1 MQGWCLRSPTYK
13 DLGSGSSDFEMIYFL
28 ELLIMLNTWDIS
40 SLSRILRVL
49 YIVLGWLEVLLLF
62 IHSNINSSLQVNSS
76 HISSGFQE
84 PGHAFFRRDVSF
96 ISFLENWKLKEP
108 TVSVSAINT
117 SFSHSLRLLDSSG
130 TSSLGSIKHLNFFF
144 FLLSSPNPRC
154 AIVESSLYYESE
166 KNWFVLFIFR
176 TKSQF

>member
-1 MQGWCLRSPTYK
+1 
-13 DLGSGSSDFEMIYFL
+13 
-28 ELLIMLNTWDIS
+28 MLNTWDIS
-40 SLSRILRVL
+40 SLSRILRIL
-49 YIVLGWLEVLLLF
+49 YILLGWLEVLLLF

-76 HISSGFQE
+76 HVSSGFQE

-108 TVSVSAINT
+108 MVSVSAINI
-117 SFSHSLRLLDSSG
+117 SFTLWDCWTPVEAAVWGVLSTWIL
-130 TSSLGSIKHLNFFF
+130 FF

>member
-1 MQGWCLRSPTYK
+1 MRHFIVVQNFFKS
-13 DLGSGSSDFEMIYFL
+13 
-28 ELLIMLNTWDIS
+28 IS
-40 SLSRILRVL
+40 IL
-49 YIVLGWLEVLLLF
+49 LGWLEVLLLF
-62 IHSNINSSLQVNSS
+62 IHSNMNSSLQVNSS

-130 TSSLGSIKHLNFFF
+130 SCSLGSIKHFNSFLG
-144 FLLSSPNPRC
+144 LLSNPNPRC
-154 AIVESSLYYESE
+154 TIVEARLYYESE